1 MHAPSGEYRAT
12 LELLRLRPPD
22 PPLADGVVLLR
33 PWTDGDVSVIAES
46 CRDPE
51 IARWI
56 DDIPAPYTRADA
68 RAYVAACRRGWKD
81 GSLWAFAVTDAQTGT
96 ILGSCGVGWQDHP
109 HGVAEI
115 GYWVRAEARGRGVAT
130 RAVRLAAEWAFEQ
143 GDVLRLQL
151 RADVHNEASQK
162 VAENAG
168 FRREGVLRSVRYS
181 RRQKRRVDFVM
192 YSRLAG
198 EDGLAANTVS

>member
-1 MHAPSGEYRAT
+1 M
-12 LELLRLRPPD
+12 RLRPPN

-33 PWTDGDVSVIAES
+33 PWTDADVPVIAEA
-46 CRDPE
+46 CRDQE
-51 IARWI
+51 ITRWI

-81 GSLWAFAVTDAQTGT
+81 GSLWAFAVTDAATGEV
-96 ILGSCGVGWQDHP
+96 LGSCGVGWQDHP

-115 GYWVRAEARGRGVAT
+115 GYWVRAESRNRGVAT
-130 RAVRLAAEWAFEQ
+130 RAVKLAAAWAFAE

-151 RADVHNEASQK
+151 RADVGNKASQR

-168 FRREGVLRSVRYS
+168 FQREGVLRSVRFS
-181 RRQKRRVDFVM
+181 RRKQRRVDFVM

-198 EDGLAANTVS
+198 ER

>member
-1 MHAPSGEYRAT
+1 VK
-12 LELLRLRPPD
+12 LRPPN

-33 PWTDGDVSVIAES
+33 PWTDGDVSAIAEA

-51 IARWI
+51 ITRWI

-68 RAYVAACRRGWKD
+68 RAYVATCRRGWKD
-81 GSLWAFAVTDAQTGT
+81 GSLWAFAVTDATTGAV
-96 ILGSCGVGWQDHP
+96 LGSCGIAWQDLP

-115 GYWVRAEARGRGVAT
+115 GYWVRAEGRGRGTAT
-130 RAVRLAAEWAFEQ
+130 RAVRLASAWAFEQ
-143 GDVLRLQL
+143 GEVQRLQL
-151 RADVHNEASQK
+151 RADVLNTASQR
-162 VAENAG
+162 VAERAG

-181 RRQKRRVDFVM
+181 RRQQRRVDFVM

-198 EDGLAANTVS
+198 EA

>member
-1 MHAPSGEYRAT
+1 MK
-12 LELLRLRPPD
+12 LRPPD
-22 PPLADGVVLLR
+22 PQLSDGAIELR
-33 PWTDGDVSVIAES
+33 PWTDADVPAVADA

-81 GSLWAFAVTDAQTGT
+81 GSLWAFAIVDAATGEVV
-96 ILGSCGVGWQDHP
+96 GSCGVGWQDHP

-115 GYWVRAEARGRGVAT
+115 GYWVRAGDRGRGVAT
-130 RAVRLAAEWAFEQ
+130 RAVRLASDWAFEEGGVQ
-143 GDVLRLQL
+143 RLQL
-151 RADVHNEASQK
+151 RADALNNASQR

-181 RRQKRRVDFVM
+181 RRQQRRVDFVM
-192 YSRLAG
+192 FSRLAG
-198 EDGLAANTVS
+198 EGGRAANSDP

>member
-1 MHAPSGEYRAT
+1 LRVRA
-12 LELLRLRPPD
+12 PD
-22 PPLADGVVLLR
+22 PPLTDGSVLLR
-33 PWTDGDVSVIAES
+33 PWKDADVAAVAEA

-68 RAYVAACRRGWKD
+68 RAYVAACRRGWKE
-81 GSLWAFAVTDAQTGT
+81 GSLWAFAVTDAASGDVM
-96 ILGSCGVGWQDHP
+96 GSCGIGWQDQP

-115 GYWVRAEARGRGVAT
+115 GYWVRAGHRGRGVAT
-130 RAVRLAAEWAFEQ
+130 RAVRLASEWAFQ
-143 GDVLRLQL
+143 IGGVQRLQL
-151 RADVHNEASQK
+151 RADELNTASQR

-181 RRQKRRVDFVM
+181 RRQGRRVDFVM
-192 YSRLAG
+192 FSRLAG
-198 EDGLAANTVS
+198 EDGSAANTAP

>member
-1 MHAPSGEYRAT
+1 M
-12 LELLRLRPPD
+12 
-22 PPLADGVVLLR
+22 LLR
-33 PWTDGDVSVIAES
+33 PWTDSDVSMIAEA

-81 GSLWAFAVTDAQTGT
+81 GSLWAFAVTDAASGEV
-96 ILGSCGVGWQDHP
+96 LGSCGVGWQDHP

-130 RAVRLAAEWAFEQ
+130 RAVRLAAGWAFDQ

-151 RADVHNEASQK
+151 RADVHNRASQR

-168 FRREGVLRSVRYS
+168 FQREGVLRSVRYS

-198 EDGLAANTVS
+198 EDGLAANSAP